1 MSNWAKTGLTLFA
14 MWMLCLMAV
23 PARAQSIADLARQT
37 RAKKQQAAAAEK
49 VYTNDS
55 IPSAPSSSTPA
66 PAATPTPAAPTAAA
80 ASAEETDGE
89 APEGAAAAE
98 EPAAQ
103 EPTYAELEA
112 EYRKKFAELKQAL
125 DTEERRLD
133 VLQRELNLAQ
143 QQFYADPNVAMREQY
158 SRQEITTRMEEL
170 ETQRAAVEKAKQ
182 DIEALET
189 ELRQKNLPP
198 GWAR

>member
-1 MSNWAKTGLTLFA
+1 MSDWAKTGFTLLVI
-14 MWMLCLMAV
+14 WMACLMAT
-23 PARAQSIADLARQT
+23 PSEAQSIADLARQT

-49 VYTNDS
+49 VFTNDS
-55 IPSAPSSSTPA
+55 IPAAPRSSTPA
-66 PAATPTPAAPTAAA
+66 ATPSAPAESAAV
-80 ASAEETDGE
+80 ASAEESE
-89 APEGAAAAE
+89 SEQAAEGAEAAE
-98 EPAAQ
+98 EPAAAQ

-112 EYRKKFAELKQAL
+112 EYRKKFAELKQTL

-143 QQFYADPNVAMREQY
+143 QQFYTDPSVAMREQY
-158 SRQEITTRMEEL
+158 SRQEINTRMEEL